1 MLRLY
6 DIRTRFCF
14 YVRTYTAYPLFE
26 RSRPRNVCVRFGR
39 ATASTVM
46 NRHDSFDICMET
58 TTLHAHFEGR
68 PTNRLRK
75 SCGSAKPH
83 RQEKLRARAL
93 HDENGRGGPM
103 MPPGCCSRF
112 VWPTWSTSLLARA
125 PIVVCSRGSQQK
137 YCVSLSEKSWCDSS
151 VCDEYT
157 LFLLAKWLGF
167 HLVGGLG
174 PSSDQS
180 AFIRA

>member
-1 MLRLY
+1 MLHGKRGVGGRVAHIPLAQCALLVVGHLDVETTATAEDGLDLDDAGVPEPTQDARLLVAQ
-6 DIRTRFCF
+6 RCSERASGALPA
-14 YVRTYTAYPLFE
+14 VRVRGLARTYTAYPLFD

-46 NRHDSFDICMET
+46 NRHDSFNSGMET
-58 TTLHAHFEGR
+58 TTLHATIEGR

-112 VWPTWSTSLLARA
+112 V
-125 PIVVCSRGSQQK
+125 
-137 YCVSLSEKSWCDSS
+137 
-151 VCDEYT
+151 
-157 LFLLAKWLGF
+157 
-167 HLVGGLG
+167 
-174 PSSDQS
+174 
-180 AFIRA
+180 

>member
-1 MLRLY
+1 M
-6 DIRTRFCF
+6 
-14 YVRTYTAYPLFE
+14 
-26 RSRPRNVCVRFGR
+26 RFGR

-103 MPPGCCSRF
+103 MPPGCCSRCPRGIG
-112 VWPTWSTSLLARA
+112 VDAA
-125 PIVVCSRGSQQK
+125 PAFGREPRSRGDGSASPL
-137 YCVSLSEKSWCDSS
+137 CLVRDVSVSLCNTVCRCGQNGSS
-151 VCDEYT
+151 LSDVDGVRVAGPC
-157 LFLLAKWLGF
+157 
-167 HLVGGLG
+167 
-174 PSSDQS
+174 PSSTNPVG
-180 AFIRA
+180 